1 MHPVT
6 ALHVPVWWQDVLAH
20 TDLCALGSE
29 YAALSVLRSCVPLRR
44 TFAMVKPDAVGNM
57 GQVVQAVEA
66 AGFTIR
72 CSPAVCIRCPPC
84 LGPATLLRTQCNQ

>member
-1 MHPVT
+1 MP
-6 ALHVPVWWQDVLAH
+6 
-20 TDLCALGSE
+20 LC
-29 YAALSVLRSCVPLRR
+29 R

-72 CSPAVCIRCPPC
+72 CS
-84 LGPATLLRTQCNQ
+84 LQCAYGVHLVWNLPGC

>member
-1 MHPVT
+1 MP
-6 ALHVPVWWQDVLAH
+6 
-20 TDLCALGSE
+20 LC
-29 YAALSVLRSCVPLRR
+29 R

-72 CSPAVCIRCPPC
+72 CSPAVRIYDVHLAWNLPRC
-84 LGPATLLRTQCNQ
+84 